1 MNPYGHRIR
10 QVWTDLVPDRVATMT
25 DPETFFVSLGEQ
37 IAEQVAQLT
46 QTLTGPAPQR
56 SRTRPGWDARRRPGC
71 RPRRSS
77 SPTTHRQPPPGPFED
92 ETATLVDDVLA
103 TIHRASQDG
112 QDQNGPVTG

>member
-10 QVWTDLVPDRVATMT
+10 QVWTDLVPDRVARMT
-25 DPETFFVSLGEQ
+25 DPETFFASLGEQ

-46 QTLTGPAPQR
+46 QTLTGPAPQQE
-56 SRTRPGWDARRRPGC
+56 PYPARVGRQTAARMQAEEIVFADHT
-71 RPRRSS
+71 
-77 SPTTHRQPPPGPFED
+77 PTPPPGPFED